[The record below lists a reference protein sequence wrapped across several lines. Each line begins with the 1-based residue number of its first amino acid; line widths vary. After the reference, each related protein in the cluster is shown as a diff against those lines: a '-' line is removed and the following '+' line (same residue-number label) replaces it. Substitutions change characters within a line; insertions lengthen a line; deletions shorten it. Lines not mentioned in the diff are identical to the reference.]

1 MDGKEEEKNDIQKNK
16 LKWTEQVENIF
27 ISWADKA
34 IVYKILHERAYKKN
48 KLKNYAFTIP
58 CVVLSTILASATF
71 ALSGDSNTIP
81 KEYATYAQY
90 SLGGVNIF
98 IGILQTLQNFFKYA
112 QMSEAHDSVSKQW
125 YKLYRV
131 INTELNI
138 ARNKRRDADEFM
150 KFARMEFDRLIELS
164 PDIPDNIVKAF
175 KEGYIKKTDYELV
188 EESNKKEKTAD
199 NNALE
204 LPDICGTISHTR
216 AYRFDDIEEEEKKE
230 DPFDELVKRINNNM
244 NAASIYLGNKNR
256 PETPGVST
264 NVPYNI
270 SSSLVFEKPGS
281 KQQTPVNNA
290 DSIIQISNN
299 TPTNQTDNSYI
310 RSVIR
315 NTPTKSLTASNTPVI
330 QMNNSTPKSLTA
342 SNTPVNNT
350 DAVVQINDNIP
361 TPVNNT
367 DAVVQINDNTV
378 VISSDMDLNNM
389 C

>member
-1 MDGKEEEKNDIQKNK
+1 MSDKEEENTDNQKNK

-34 IVYKILHERAYKKN
+34 IVYKILHERSYKKN

-90 SLGGVNIF
+90 GLGGVNIF

-175 KEGYIKKTDYELV
+175 KDHYINDKSIIGNIFNNTGNNNEL
-188 EESNKKEKTAD
+188 
-199 NNALE
+199 LE
-204 LPDICGTISHTR
+204 LPDICGTISHTK
-216 AYRFDDIEEEEKKE
+216 AYRFDDIEEVNEKKV
-230 DPFDELVKRINNNM
+230 DPFEELVKKINNNM
-244 NAASIYLGNKNR
+244 AATNILFGNNR
-256 PETPGVST
+256 PRPQTPSGQNSQ
-264 NVPYNI
+264 PYSLSGNFTFDNN
-270 SSSLVFEKPGS
+270 SSKKNSPIHSHSGS
-281 KQQTPVNNA
+281 KPPTPSNSSDVR
-290 DSIIQISNN
+290 IIINDAQVLQLPEL
-299 TPTNQTDNSYI
+299 PTNTN
-310 RSVIR
+310 
-315 NTPTKSLTASNTPVI
+315 
-330 QMNNSTPKSLTA
+330 NNS
-342 SNTPVNNT
+342 
-350 DAVVQINDNIP
+350 
-361 TPVNNT
+361 
-367 DAVVQINDNTV
+367 
-378 VISSDMDLNNM
+378 
-389 C
+389 

>member
-1 MDGKEEEKNDIQKNK
+1 MSDKEEENLDNQKNK

-34 IVYKILHERAYKKN
+34 IVYKILHERSYKKN

-90 SLGGVNIF
+90 GLGGVNIF

-138 ARNKRRDADEFM
+138 ARNKRRDADEFL

-175 KEGYIKKTDYELV
+175 KDHYIHDKSIVILGNIV
-188 EESNKKEKTAD
+188 NNKD
-199 NNALE
+199 NNEALE
-204 LPDICGTISHTR
+204 LPDICGTISHTK
-216 AYRFDDIEEEEKKE
+216 AYRFDDIEEESEKKVDLFE
-230 DPFDELVKRINNNM
+230 ELVKKINNNM
-244 NAASIYLGNKNR
+244 AATNMIFGNNR
-256 PETPGVST
+256 IRP
-264 NVPYNI
+264 
-270 SSSLVFEKPGS
+270 
-281 KQQTPVNNA
+281 QTPSGQNNQPFILSSNFTFDNNSA
-290 DSIIQISNN
+290 RKNSPTANEVPSKPPTPSNN
-299 TPTNQTDNSYI
+299 SDVRIGINDTANPNLGLQLPQLPTNQ
-310 RSVIR
+310 
-315 NTPTKSLTASNTPVI
+315 
-330 QMNNSTPKSLTA
+330 
-342 SNTPVNNT
+342 
-350 DAVVQINDNIP
+350 NDI
-361 TPVNNT
+361 
-367 DAVVQINDNTV
+367 
-378 VISSDMDLNNM
+378 
-389 C
+389 

>member
-1 MDGKEEEKNDIQKNK
+1 MSDKEEENTDNQKNK

-34 IVYKILHERAYKKN
+34 IVYKILHERSYKKN

-90 SLGGVNIF
+90 GLGGVNIF

-175 KEGYIKKTDYELV
+175 KDHYINDKAIIGNIVNNNSNNNEL
-188 EESNKKEKTAD
+188 
-199 NNALE
+199 LE
-204 LPDICGTISHTR
+204 LPDICGTISHTK
-216 AYRFDDIEEEEKKE
+216 AYRFDDIEEETEKKV
-230 DPFDELVKRINNNM
+230 DPFEELVKKINNNM
-244 NAASIYLGNKNR
+244 AATNILFGNNR
-256 PETPGVST
+256 TRPQTPADQNT
-264 NVPYNI
+264 QPYTI
-270 SSSLVFEKPGS
+270 SSNFTFDNTSSKKNSHNQKENVSKPP
-281 KQQTPVNNA
+281 TPSNSSDVR
-290 DSIIQISNN
+290 IIINDAQVLQLPEL
-299 TPTNQTDNSYI
+299 PTNTN
-310 RSVIR
+310 
-315 NTPTKSLTASNTPVI
+315 
-330 QMNNSTPKSLTA
+330 NNS
-342 SNTPVNNT
+342 
-350 DAVVQINDNIP
+350 
-361 TPVNNT
+361 
-367 DAVVQINDNTV
+367 
-378 VISSDMDLNNM
+378 
-389 C
+389 

>member
-1 MDGKEEEKNDIQKNK
+1 MTDSKEDENLDNQKNK

-34 IVYKILHERAYKKN
+34 IVYKILHERSYKKN

-90 SLGGVNIF
+90 GLGGVNIF

-164 PDIPDNIVKAF
+164 PDIPDNIVKVF
-175 KEGYIKKTDYELV
+175 KEHYIHDKDKITI
-188 EESNKKEKTAD
+188 SNDINKNSNND
-199 NNALE
+199 NALE
-204 LPDICGTISHTR
+204 LPDICGTISHTK
-216 AYRFDDIEEEEKKE
+216 AYRFDDIEEISEKKV
-230 DPFDELVKRINNNM
+230 DPFDELVRKINNNM
-244 NAASIYLGNKNR
+244 AATNSLFGNNRSRAQTPSNQSGQQYL
-256 PETPGVST
+256 V
-264 NVPYNI
+264 
-270 SSSLVFEKPGS
+270 SSSFTFDNSS
-281 KQQTPVNNA
+281 KKNSPAHNTQ
-290 DSIIQISNN
+290 
-299 TPTNQTDNSYI
+299 TPTNQPDV
-310 RSVIR
+310 RV
-315 NTPTKSLTASNTPVI
+315 L
-330 QMNNSTPKSLTA
+330 
-342 SNTPVNNT
+342 
-350 DAVVQINDNIP
+350 INDTSSTLPLPNLHGNLS
-361 TPVNNT
+361 NN
-367 DAVVQINDNTV
+367 
-378 VISSDMDLNNM
+378 
-389 C
+389 

>member
-1 MDGKEEEKNDIQKNK
+1 MSDKEEQNTDIQKNK

-90 SLGGVNIF
+90 GLGGVNIF

-175 KEGYIKKTDYELV
+175 KDHYINDKSIIGNIDNKNEN
-188 EESNKKEKTAD
+188 SNIDDT
-199 NNALE
+199 LE
-204 LPDICGTISHTR
+204 LPDICGTISHTK
-216 AYRFDDIEEEEKKE
+216 AYRFDDIEEESEKKV
-230 DPFDELVKRINNNM
+230 DPFDELVKKINNNM
-244 NAASIYLGNKNR
+244 AATNILFGNNRTRPQTPSGQNNQPYSLSGNFTFDNNLSKKNS
-256 PETPGVST
+256 PNHSQ
-264 NVPYNI
+264 N
-270 SSSLVFEKPGS
+270 GS
-281 KQQTPVNNA
+281 KPSTP
-290 DSIIQISNN
+290 SNN
-299 TPTNQTDNSYI
+299 SEVRIVINDPQALQLPQLPDITNQ
-310 RSVIR
+310 
-315 NTPTKSLTASNTPVI
+315 
-330 QMNNSTPKSLTA
+330 NNS
-342 SNTPVNNT
+342 
-350 DAVVQINDNIP
+350 
-361 TPVNNT
+361 
-367 DAVVQINDNTV
+367 
-378 VISSDMDLNNM
+378 
-389 C
+389 

>member
-1 MDGKEEEKNDIQKNK
+1 MTDNKEDENTDNQKNK

-58 CVVLSTILASATF
+58 CVVLSTVLASATF

-90 SLGGVNIF
+90 GLGGVNIF

-164 PDIPDNIVKAF
+164 PDIPDNIVKVF
-175 KEGYIKKTDYELV
+175 KEHYIQDKDKVVNINNNNTMND
-188 EESNKKEKTAD
+188 
-199 NNALE
+199 NALE
-204 LPDICGTISHTR
+204 LPDICGTISHTK
-216 AYRFDDIEEEEKKE
+216 AYRFDDIDEVAEKRA
-230 DPFDELVKRINNNM
+230 DPFDELVKKINNNM
-244 NAASIYLGNKNR
+244 AATNLIFGNNR
-256 PETPGVST
+256 SRP
-264 NVPYNI
+264 
-270 SSSLVFEKPGS
+270 
-281 KQQTPVNNA
+281 QTPA
-290 DSIIQISNN
+290 TQ
-299 TPTNQTDNSYI
+299 TNQ
-310 RSVIR
+310 
-315 NTPTKSLTASNTPVI
+315 PF
-330 QMNNSTPKSLTA
+330 
-342 SNTPVNNT
+342 
-350 DAVVQINDNIP
+350 
-361 TPVNNT
+361 
-367 DAVVQINDNTV
+367 
-378 VISSDMDLNNM
+378 VISSNFTFDNSSSKKNSPNHSQNGSKPPTPSNSPDVRIIINDTPTAQVLQLPQLPTNMNQNNS
-389 C
+389 